1 MKADP
6 CFFARIL
13 VLNYKEGLIMLVLKI
28 LFIVLNTAILVL
40 GMWEDIAD
48 DLRYRFKDN
57 SRILKFLRLKPPKKK
72 DPFSMITTL
81 WE

>member
-1 MKADP
+1 ME
-6 CFFARIL
+6 FT
-13 VLNYKEGLIMLVLKI
+13 KI
-28 LFIVLNTAILVL
+28 LFFLMVVVPAIVIPLVAL
-40 GMWEDIAD
+40 REDIAD

-57 SRILKFLRLKPPKKK
+57 NRILKFLRLKPPKKK

>member
-1 MKADP
+1 ME
-6 CFFARIL
+6 FT
-13 VLNYKEGLIMLVLKI
+13 KI
-28 LFIVLNTAILVL
+28 LFFLMVVVPAIVIPLVAL
-40 GMWEDIAD
+40 REDIAD

-57 SRILKFLRLKPPKKK
+57 SRILKFLRLSPPKKK

>member
-1 MKADP
+1 ME
-6 CFFARIL
+6 FT
-13 VLNYKEGLIMLVLKI
+13 KI
-28 LFIVLNTAILVL
+28 LFFLMVVVPAIVIPLVAL
-40 GMWEDIAD
+40 REDIAD

>member
-1 MKADP
+1 
-6 CFFARIL
+6 
-13 VLNYKEGLIMLVLKI
+13 MLVLKI